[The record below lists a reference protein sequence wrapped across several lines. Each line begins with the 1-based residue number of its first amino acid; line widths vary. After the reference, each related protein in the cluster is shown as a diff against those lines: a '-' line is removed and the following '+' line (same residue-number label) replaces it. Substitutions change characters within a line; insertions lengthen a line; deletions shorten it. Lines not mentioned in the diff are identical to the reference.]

1 MVRAITS
8 AAPPRL
14 PQVPRAPRQAAPE
27 ALFPDTFVGSWK
39 GELEV
44 STMPKPIGMTLDVQK
59 VPGTPRYTWTIRYE
73 GQPARPYE
81 LVPVDPPRGQ
91 WAIDEKNGI
100 VLDSFVANGKLLSQF
115 DVATNRVTSRYEL
128 TPEGNL
134 ELEMSM
140 FSRQPLASTGH
151 GVETFKLVNFQRA
164 VLHRA

>member
-1 MVRAITS
+1 MKPVS
-8 AAPPRL
+8 AT
-14 PQVPRAPRQAAPE
+14 APRPLPARPVVRPE
-27 ALFPDTFVGSWK
+27 PTGTAFPDTFVGSWT

-44 STMPKPIGMTLDVQK
+44 STLPKPVGMTLDVRQI
-59 VPGTPRYTWTIRYE
+59 PGTPRYTWTMRYE

-81 LVPVDPPRGQ
+81 LVPVDPARGQ

-100 VLDSFVANGKLLSQF
+100 VLDSFVAGGKLLSQF

-128 TPEGNL
+128 TPDGQL

>member
-1 MVRAITS
+1 MLSALATATPRRLPVRAAHAEP
-8 AAPPRL
+8 AAP
-14 PQVPRAPRQAAPE
+14 AA
-27 ALFPDTFVGSWK
+27 FPDSFVGSWK

-44 STMPKPIGMTLDVQK
+44 STMPKPIGMTLDVAR

-81 LVPVDPPRGQ
+81 LVPVDPARGQ

-100 VLDSFVANGKLLSQF
+100 VLDSFVAGGKLLSQF
-115 DVATNRVTSRYEL
+115 DVAANRVTSRYEL
-128 TPEGNL
+128 TPNGDL

-164 VLHRA
+164 LLHRA